1 MEFTTY
7 VRKPF
12 TVDAVEITEDNIAEI
27 AERVGTLR
35 QKEDGT
41 SYIQVNRRLVPNI
54 YRVYPGFFMTEL
66 DGNVRC
72 YSKRVFES
80 LFVES
85 SEEVESWIN
94 YLNSPDVS

>member
-12 TVDAVEITEDNIAEI
+12 TVEVVEVTEENIAEV

-41 SYIQVNRRLVPNI
+41 PFIQVDRRLVPNI
-54 YRVYPGFFMTEL
+54 FRVYPGFWMTVM
-66 DGNVRC
+66 DDNVRC
-72 YSKRVFES
+72 YSNQIFKR
-80 LFVES
+80 LFIES
-85 SEEVESWIN
+85 SEDIESWIKF
-94 YLNSPDVS
+94 LNEPNE